1 MEIKGKITHELPVVS
16 GTKKDGGTWSKQSFV
31 ITEETD
37 KYPKSLC
44 FEVWNDKVPVT
55 LGEVCTIHFETKTS
69 EYNGK
74 WYNEVRAW
82 KKEGASA
89 TTPSQAHAQAPVSAP
104 PMSTPAP
111 SPAPVAGGKLT
122 MNQATY
128 EKAKAAIEALASD
141 GDKLAKFHEIQ
152 AKYELTIEQGMALE
166 SLCQDLPF

>member
-31 ITEETD
+31 ITEEAD

-74 WYNEVRAW
+74 FYNEIRAW
-82 KKEGASA
+82 KKEGASSAPAAAPQGA
-89 TTPSQAHAQAPVSAP
+89 TLPPQQAAPAPTPSFVPQGDQ
-104 PMSTPAP
+104 
-111 SPAPVAGGKLT
+111 
-122 MNQATY
+122 
-128 EKAKAAIEALASD
+128 SD
-141 GDKLAKFHEIQ
+141 
-152 AKYELTIEQGMALE
+152 M
-166 SLCQDLPF
+166 PF

>member
-31 ITEETD
+31 ITEEAD

-82 KKEGASA
+82 KKEGATATAPSA
-89 TTPSQAHAQAPVSAP
+89 PQGATLHRTPDFMPAPALVSAP
-104 PMSTPAP
+104 APTPSFVP
-111 SPAPVAGGKLT
+111 QGD
-122 MNQATY
+122 Q
-128 EKAKAAIEALASD
+128 SD
-141 GDKLAKFHEIQ
+141 
-152 AKYELTIEQGMALE
+152 M
-166 SLCQDLPF
+166 PF

>member
-31 ITEETD
+31 ITEEAD

-74 WYNEVRAW
+74 FYNEIRAW
-82 KKEGASA
+82 KKEGASSAPQGA
-89 TTPSQAHAQAPVSAP
+89 TLPPQQAAPAPTPSFVPDIS
-104 PMSTPAP
+104 
-111 SPAPVAGGKLT
+111 
-122 MNQATY
+122 NQ
-128 EKAKAAIEALASD
+128 S
-141 GDKLAKFHEIQ
+141 
-152 AKYELTIEQGMALE
+152 
-166 SLCQDLPF
+166 DLPF